1 MQSLSIL
8 VKTAKGLEEIDKRTY
23 KLAGRLRAILFMI
36 DGQKTLGEL
45 LDQAGEMGD
54 QLEIQIAELAEKGFI
69 AAIADDVQAADFT
82 ADEVPVEYANLPEE
96 LTDALGITGQM
107 AARLQDAPNAP
118 RSSPAPV
125 ALTLAESKK
134 RIGVMLSETMG
145 MRAMFLAAQLENIRS
160 PDALSE
166 FIDETARSV
175 AVSNGNKVATQWRDR
190 ARVMA
195 GL

>member
-1 MQSLSIL
+1 MYSLSTLSIL
-8 VKTAKGLEEIDKRTY
+8 AKTAKGLEEIDKRTY

-54 QLEIQIAELAEKGFI
+54 QLEIQIAELVEKGFI
-69 AAIADDVQAADFT
+69 AAMADDFS
-82 ADEVPVEYANLPEE
+82 ADEVGDESADLPVE

-107 AARLQDAPNAP
+107 APLVPNTP
-118 RSSPAPV
+118 IPPQPAPV
-125 ALTLAESKK
+125 ALTLGESKK
-134 RIGVMLSETMG
+134 RIGVMLKETMG
-145 MRAMFLAAQLENIRS
+145 MRAMFLTAQLENIRTL
-160 PDALSE
+160 DALSE
-166 FIDETARSV
+166 FIDETERSV

-190 ARVMA
+190 ARVLA

>member
-54 QLEIQIAELAEKGFI
+54 QLEIQIAELVEKGFI
-69 AAIADDVQAADFT
+69 AAM
-82 ADEVPVEYANLPEE
+82 ADEFSAEEVRDEFAELPVA

-107 AARLQDAPNAP
+107 APLVPNTPIPP
-118 RSSPAPV
+118 RSSPVPV
-125 ALTLAESKK
+125 ALTLGESKQ
-134 RIGVMLSETMG
+134 RIGVMLQETMG
-145 MRAMFLAAQLENIRS
+145 MRAMFLTAQLENIRTL
-160 PDALSE
+160 DALIE
-166 FIDETARSV
+166 FIDETVRSV
-175 AVSNGNKVATQWRDR
+175 AVSNGNQVATQWRDR
-190 ARVMA
+190 ARA
-195 GL
+195 LACL